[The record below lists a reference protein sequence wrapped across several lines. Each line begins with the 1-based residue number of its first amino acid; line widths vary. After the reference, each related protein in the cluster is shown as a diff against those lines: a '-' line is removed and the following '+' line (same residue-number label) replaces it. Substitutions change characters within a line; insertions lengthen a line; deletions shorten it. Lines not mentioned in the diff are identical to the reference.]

1 MDNNFNL
8 FNLFL
13 TNVNSSVEFAICLRI
28 MYHMKTSLL
37 ICSTNP
43 WMVRDFSGGYSLT
56 ECNFNCNIN
65 VNATDNR
72 YMNSSLNFSF
82 SQVLKDLLV
91 LRIMKLEGTSKIT
104 TQFRT
109 IL

>member
-91 LRIMKLEGTSKIT
+91 LRIMKLEGTNYNT
-104 TQFRT
+104 V
-109 IL
+109 